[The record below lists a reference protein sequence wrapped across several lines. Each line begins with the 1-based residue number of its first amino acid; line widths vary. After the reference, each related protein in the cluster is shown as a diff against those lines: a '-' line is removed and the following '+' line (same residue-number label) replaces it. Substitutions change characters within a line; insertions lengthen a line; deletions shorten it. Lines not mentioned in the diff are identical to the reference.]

1 MIHYLA
7 QGHFRNVHA
16 AGARKL
22 KHQILQL
29 MDSNH
34 NLPTNN
40 NLILLIQDF
49 NLTTQT
55 SGVFVCVCV
64 VEKKRKE
71 PTLVC
76 IIYQAISE
84 ETSQVWAHHG
94 SVWMNL

>member
-16 AGARKL
+16 AGRKR

-34 NLPTNN
+34 NLLSNNN

-49 NLTTQT
+49 NLTTQI
-55 SGVFVCVCV
+55 SGVFVCVYV

-71 PTLVC
+71 PALVC

-84 ETSQVWAHHG
+84 ETSQV
-94 SVWMNL
+94 